1 MKDRTKL
8 AIRETAATVFI
19 GVIISWPLNLGLL
32 YIALDIMELSTLL
45 TSIVVTIAMTVV
57 ALLRVFTI
65 RMYYSKD
72 AYSARNR
79 I

>member
-32 YIALDIMELSTLL
+32 YIALDIFTLSVFWTSVFATSGMTL
-45 TSIVVTIAMTVV
+45 A
-57 ALLRVFTI
+57 ALVRVFTI
-65 RMYYSKD
+65 RMHYSKD
-72 AYSARNR
+72 D
-79 I
+79 